1 VKKTLKQLKEER
13 QISLDEMTA
22 LINLSETED
31 RNLSTDEQ
39 SSFDKVE
46 LNVEDLGTRIDR
58 LERSMKLA
66 SANPVSFETQ
76 DVKKADK
83 NLQRFSFAEAARQ
96 AYTGNL
102 SGVVREMDEEA
113 RHESPGQAF
122 RGVGIPISVL
132 TRAATDLPAATAK
145 ARGTEVGSIIDQ
157 LQANSVL
164 VGAGANFMTGL
175 SSDRKFPIIGDI
187 ASSFVRE
194 IGYTGASGTGVVAE
208 SGSIDELTLS
218 PKKIISL
225 VQMSAELMQQNAA
238 VEGALQAN
246 MAASIMAAFEK
257 ALLQNAAT
265 TTNGPDSILSDAASD
280 GVGAVS
286 IATLATME
294 AKLLGQNINQ
304 ATARTAYIFNGN
316 GFGAARTAAGS
327 NFVNGFFDPI
337 NRTLNGHK
345 YFVTTNLNAG
355 GGATKD
361 AALFGAFDHLHIGQF
376 GGMDIVYDPF
386 TLGGRGIGR
395 IIVTTL
401 MDGKADNGG
410 SVFRKTIE
418 A

>member
-1 VKKTLKQLKEER
+1 
-13 QISLDEMTA
+13 M
-22 LINLSETED
+22 
-31 RNLSTDEQ
+31 
-39 SSFDKVE
+39 
-46 LNVEDLGTRIDR
+46 
-58 LERSMKLA
+58 A
-66 SANPVSFETQ
+66 S
-76 DVKKADK
+76 
-83 NLQRFSFAEAARQ
+83 
-96 AYTGNL
+96 
-102 SGVVREMDEEA
+102 
-113 RHESPGQAF
+113 
-122 RGVGIPISVL
+122 
-132 TRAATDLPAATAK
+132 
-145 ARGTEVGSIIDQ
+145 
-157 LQANSVL
+157 
-164 VGAGANFMTGL
+164 
-175 SSDRKFPIIGDI
+175 
-187 ASSFVRE
+187 
-194 IGYTGASGTGVVAE
+194 
-208 SGSIDELTLS
+208 
-218 PKKIISL
+218 
-225 VQMSAELMQQNAA
+225 
-238 VEGALQAN
+238 
-246 MAASIMAAFEK
+246 FEK